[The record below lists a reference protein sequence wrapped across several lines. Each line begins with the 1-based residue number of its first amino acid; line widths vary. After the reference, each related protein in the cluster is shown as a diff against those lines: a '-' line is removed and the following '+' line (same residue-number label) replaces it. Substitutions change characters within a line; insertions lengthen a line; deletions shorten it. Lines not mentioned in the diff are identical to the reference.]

1 MSDYLKIVYNTKDRP
16 LTDYPEKLVNYLFD
30 SFNLKQ
36 GLKFLEPGCG
46 RGEHL
51 RYFKGL
57 GLDVYGLDLSPEA
70 IKLSPDLKIS
80 TFDLENGKIP
90 FEDNYFDVIY
100 SKSFLE
106 HIRIPEI
113 FLKEAYRVL
122 KPGGVII
129 SLVPDWEA
137 QYQKF
142 YDDYTH
148 VSPFTSLGLND
159 IKLSVGFQDVEV
171 YKLRQL
177 PIVWK
182 YPFLNYLCS
191 IIALFVPVRTKI
203 PFLRWSRELMLVGK
217 GVKPLEEK

>member
-16 LTDYPEKLVNYLFD
+16 LTNYPEKLVNYLFD

-148 VSPFTSLGLND
+148 VSPFTSLGLNN

>member
-16 LTDYPEKLVNYLFD
+16 LTTYPEKLVNYLFD

-70 IKLSPDLKIS
+70 TKLSPDLKIS

-113 FLKEAYRVL
+113 FLKEAHRVL

-129 SLVPDWEA
+129 SLVPDWES

-217 GVKPLEEK
+217 GLKPSEEK

>member
-1 MSDYLKIVYNTKDRP
+1 MSDYLKIVYNTEDRP
-16 LTDYPEKLVNYLFD
+16 LTDYPEKLVNYLFEA
-30 SFNLKQ
+30 FKLKK

-51 RYFKGL
+51 NHFKGL
-57 GLDVYGLDLSPEA
+57 GLEVYGLDISPEA
-70 IKLSPDLKIS
+70 AKLSPNLNIS
-80 TFDLENGKIP
+80 TFDLESGKMP

-106 HIRIPEI
+106 HIRIPEV
-113 FLKEAYRVL
+113 FLKEAFRVL

-129 SLVPDWEA
+129 SLVPDWES

-148 VSPFTSLGLND
+148 VSPFTSFGLND
-159 IKLSVGFQDVEV
+159 IQLAVGFTDVEV

-191 IIALFVPVRTKI
+191 IIALFVPVRTEI
-203 PFLRWSRELMLVGK
+203 PFLRWSREVMLVGK
-217 GVKPLEEK
+217 GIKPPIE

>member
-1 MSDYLKIVYNTKDRP
+1 M
-16 LTDYPEKLVNYLFD
+16 
-30 SFNLKQ
+30 
-36 GLKFLEPGCG
+36 
-46 RGEHL
+46 
-51 RYFKGL
+51 
-57 GLDVYGLDLSPEA
+57 
-70 IKLSPDLKIS
+70 
-80 TFDLENGKIP
+80 P

-106 HIRIPEI
+106 HIRIPEV
-113 FLKEAYRVL
+113 FLKEAFRVL

-129 SLVPDWEA
+129 SLVPDWES

-148 VSPFTSLGLND
+148 VSPFTSYGLND
-159 IKLSVGFQDVEV
+159 IQLAVGFTDVEV

-191 IIALFVPVRTKI
+191 IIALFVPVRTEI
-203 PFLRWSRELMLVGK
+203 PFLRWSREVMLVGK
-217 GVKPLEEK
+217 GIKPPIE